1 MKLRAPLAA
10 AFVAA
15 LAVTTPALAAEK
27 SEADRLFDEGT
38 ALMNEGKF
46 AEACPKIEQSVKL
59 DPGVG
64 GYLWLAD
71 CFERGGRTYSAY
83 KAFKDAEKLAIDTK
97 DPKGRD
103 KIAAKRAAALEPKL
117 SKLTL
122 VPPKPAPD
130 GMRIAI
136 DGRDVSAAD
145 LGAAILVDPGPH
157 TIVME
162 APHTKR
168 VEQTVNVAEANT
180 ASVVLVLGQEDKP
193 PPPPPPPEESGGAGT
208 PMRIAGGALGG
219 VGLVGIVVGSVFGII
234 ASSKLSD
241 SNADNHCDAA
251 NTCDSIGLAARS
263 QAKDAATISTIMFIA
278 GGVAL
283 AAGITLFVLAP
294 SKKSSSSV
302 ALVPGVAPGGGFA
315 TVVGR
320 F

>member
-10 AFVAA
+10 FVVALSLAAPAF
-15 LAVTTPALAAEK
+15 AAEK

-71 CFERGGRTYSAY
+71 CFERAGKTYSAY
-83 KAFKDAEKLAIDTK
+83 KAFKDAEKLAIDQK

-103 KIAAKRAAALEPKL
+103 KIASKRASALEPKL

-122 VPPKPAPD
+122 VPPTPTPD
-130 GMRIAI
+130 GLHIVC
-136 DGRDVSAAD
+136 DGRDVPPAE
-145 LGAAILVDPGPH
+145 LGTAILVDPGPH
-157 TIVME
+157 TIVIE

-168 VEQTVNVAEANT
+168 MEQTVNVAEANS
-180 ASVVLVLGQEDKP
+180 ASVVLVLGQTDAP
-193 PPPPPPPEESGGAGT
+193 PPPPPVEESGGAGT
-208 PMRIAGGALGG
+208 PMRIVGGALGG

-234 ASSKLSD
+234 ASSKLSE
-241 SNADNHCDAA
+241 SNADGHCDDA
-251 NTCDSIGLAARS
+251 NTCDPIGLAARS
-263 QAKDAATISTIMFIA
+263 QAKDAATVSTIMFIA

-283 AAGITLFVLAP
+283 AAGITIFALAP
-294 SKKSSSSV
+294 SKKSSASV
-302 ALVPGVAPGGGFA
+302 ALVPALAPGGGFA
-315 TVVGR
+315 SLVGR